1 LTHDGPRVDVSDIM
15 TRTILI
21 TDAAHFVAPA
31 VIDRLRA
38 GGARVIAADTGF
50 ADEGDALHQTTPEET
65 VARAVA
71 LAGRLDVLIV
81 AGTFPAPKTPA
92 ESLNAATTRP
102 FFEKIAIEPL
112 AFVAAAVPHLKAASA
127 ARGGAAIVFLSS
139 AGPLQGIPGFGA
151 YAAARSAITGA
162 VKTLALEL
170 SPAAISVNA
179 VAFNYIQTEM
189 YYPRAWLEDDRK
201 REKLL
206 ARVPLGRLGDP
217 AEAAEVI
224 ALFAEGRA
232 GFATGQVLS
241 VSGGTS

>member
-1 LTHDGPRVDVSDIM
+1 M
-15 TRTILI
+15 TQRTILI
-21 TDAAHFVAPA
+21 TDAEHFVAPA
-31 VIDRLRA
+31 VIARLRA
-38 GGARVIAADTGF
+38 GGARVIAADESY
-50 ADEGDALHQTTPEET
+50 ADSGDALKQTTPEAT

-81 AGTFPAPKTPA
+81 AGTYPAPRTPA
-92 ESLNAATTRP
+92 ETLSAEVTRL

-112 AFVAAAVPHLKAASA
+112 AYVAAATPHLRAAGA
-127 ARGGAAIVFLSS
+127 GGGKAAIVFLSS

-151 YAAARSAITGA
+151 YAAARSAITGS
-162 VKTLALEL
+162 VKSLAQEL
-170 SPAAISVNA
+170 APAGIAVNA

-189 YYPRAWLEDDRK
+189 YYPKAWLEDDRK

-206 ARVPLGRLGDP
+206 ARVPMARLGDP
-217 AEAAEVI
+217 AEAAEAV

-241 VSGGTS
+241 MSGGTS

>member
-1 LTHDGPRVDVSDIM
+1 M
-15 TRTILI
+15 TQRTILI
-21 TDAAHFVAPA
+21 TDAEHFVAPA
-31 VIDRLRA
+31 VIARLRA
-38 GGARVIAADTGF
+38 GGARVIAADESY
-50 ADEGDALHQTTPEET
+50 ADAGDALKQTTPEAT

-81 AGTFPAPKTPA
+81 AGTYPAPRTPA
-92 ESLNAATTRP
+92 ETLSAEVTRP

-112 AFVAAAVPHLKAASA
+112 AYVAAATPHLRAAA
-127 ARGGAAIVFLSS
+127 AGGGKAAIVFLSS

-151 YAAARSAITGA
+151 YAAARSAITGS
-162 VKTLALEL
+162 VKSLAQEL
-170 SPAAISVNA
+170 APAGIAVNA

-189 YYPRAWLEDDRK
+189 YYPKAWLEDDRK

-206 ARVPLGRLGDP
+206 ARVPMARLGDP
-217 AEAAEVI
+217 AEAAEAV

-241 VSGGTS
+241 MSGGTS